1 MYAGWAILLLCIVL
15 LWPGLSRAGAAPQYA
30 GSAVCITCHAD
41 EGRRW
46 QASHHA
52 KAMQPALDSTV
63 LGDFRD
69 VRFAA
74 QGREVRFFRRGAGF
88 FIRTEGPDGKVGDF
102 PVTHTFGV
110 HPLQQYLIPL
120 PGGRLQ
126 AFDIAWDTRSPAEG
140 GQRWFTL
147 APHEKARPGEA
158 LHWTG
163 RELNWNFM
171 CAGCHS
177 TGVVKN
183 HDPASGHYRTTST
196 DQAVGC
202 EACHG
207 AGSAHVAQ
215 ARGAAVQAGALPVAT
230 RALRRL
236 VFAFDGSTPIARPRG
251 DPAVGQRAGE
261 VCAGCHSRRQ
271 QLVAEPRPEAPF
283 LDNFRPALIEPGLY
297 HPDGQIDDEVFEYG
311 SFAQSAMHRAG
322 VTCTNCHDAHDGK
335 PRAPGKA
342 LCAQCHLPARFDTAS
357 HHRHAPGSTGAECS
371 ACHMPTKTYMG
382 VHVRH
387 DHRFAVPRPDVSAR
401 LGTPDAC
408 TACHADRR
416 PDWAAAALESW
427 RGKPAAGK
435 GIADLLARL
444 WRGGWP
450 GSALGR
456 ALEADYSA
464 IQQASVLASSGARTA
479 GVQAALA
486 RAAGGK
492 DGLLR
497 LGAARAL
504 AALPPG
510 PAAAIGVPL
519 LDDPLRAVR
528 LEAARSLAGL
538 AAAALPDGPR
548 SRLAVVI
555 DELLAAERL
564 AADRPEA
571 HVNLARLHLAR
582 ADPAAAEATLRTALR
597 LDPAFVPALINLAD
611 LSRASGQ
618 GDAEGLLRQAMTL
631 APNAA
636 EPRHALALLL
646 IRQGRREAALPLL
659 AEAVSRAP
667 DNGRYALVAGVALLE
682 AGHLDEAAVLLAA
695 SRLRL
700 PDDPDLLRLAARIEA
715 RRGRPEQ
722 AAILAAELDLLL
734 RSP

>member
-1 MYAGWAILLLCIVL
+1 MCLSLCAGLARGGEA
-15 LWPGLSRAGAAPQYA
+15 PRAV
-30 GSAVCITCHAD
+30 GSATCVSCHAD

-52 KAMQPALDSTV
+52 QAMQPATEATV
-63 LGDFRD
+63 RGDFAD
-69 VRFAA
+69 ARFT
-74 QGREVRFFRRGAGF
+74 QGARQVRFFRRGAGF
-88 FIRTEGPDGKVGDF
+88 FIRTEGPDGQPADF
-102 PVTHTFGV
+102 QVTHTFGV

-140 GQRWFTL
+140 GQRWFAL
-147 APHEKARPGEA
+147 ALHEKARPGEA

-177 TGVVKN
+177 TGVVKH
-183 HDPASGHYRTTST
+183 HDAASGEYRTTST

-207 AGSAHVAQ
+207 AGSAHVAE
-215 ARGAAVQAGALPVAT
+215 ARGAAVAAGEGHGLPVAT
-230 RALRRL
+230 RVLRRL

-261 VCAGCHSRRQ
+261 VCAGCHARRQ
-271 QLVAEPRPEAPF
+271 QLVAEPRPEALF
-283 LDNFRPALIEPGLY
+283 LDNFRPALIEPGVY

-311 SFAQSAMHRAG
+311 SFVQSAMHRAG
-322 VTCTNCHDAHDGK
+322 VTCTHCHDPHDGK
-335 PRAPGKA
+335 PRAPGNA
-342 LCAQCHLPARFDTAS
+342 LCAQCHLPARYDVAS
-357 HHRHAPGSTGAECS
+357 HHRHAPGSTGAACT

-387 DHRFAVPRPDVSAR
+387 DHRLAVPRPDVSAR

-408 TACHADRR
+408 TACHTDRR

-435 GIADLLARL
+435 GIADLLAAL

-450 GSALGR
+450 GSALAR

-464 IQQASVLASSGARTA
+464 IQQASVLASPGPRPAGA
-479 GVQAALA
+479 QAALLA
-486 RAAGGK
+486 RAAAGQ

-504 AALPPG
+504 AALSPG
-510 PAAAIGVPL
+510 PAAVIGVPL

-528 LEAARSLAGL
+528 IEAARSLAGL
-538 AAAALPDGPR
+538 PAGALPDGPR

-555 DELLAAERL
+555 DELLATERL

-582 ADPAAAEATLRTALR
+582 ADPAAAEAALRTALR

-611 LSRASGQ
+611 LFRAGGQ

-631 APNAA
+631 APHAA

-659 AEAVSRAP
+659 EEAVSRAP
-667 DNGRYALVAGVALLE
+667 GNGRYALVAGVALLE
-682 AGHLDEAAVLLAA
+682 AGRLDQAAVLLAA

-700 PDDPDLLRLAARIEA
+700 PDDPELLRLAARIEA

-722 AAILAAELDLLL
+722 AATLAAELDLLL

>member
-1 MYAGWAILLLCIVL
+1 MGLLLA
-15 LWPGLSRAGAAPQYA
+15 WPGLLRAEAGRPAHA
-30 GSAVCITCHAD
+30 GSTACISCHAE

-46 QASHHA
+46 QGSHHA
-52 KAMQPALDSTV
+52 LAMQAASPQRV
-63 LGDFRD
+63 LGDFSGVDFVDGPR
-69 VRFAA
+69 R
-74 QGREVRFFRRGAGF
+74 VRFFRRGADF
-88 FIRTEGPDGKVGDF
+88 FIRTEGPDGSPGDF
-102 PVTHTFGV
+102 RVSHTIGV
-110 HPLQQYLIPL
+110 YPLQQYLLPL

-126 AFDIAWDTRSPAEG
+126 AFDVAWDARPREEG
-140 GQRWFTL
+140 GQRWFAL
-147 APHEKARPGEA
+147 AAHAGARPGEA

-163 RELNWNFM
+163 RELEWNFM
-171 CAGCHS
+171 CAACHT
-177 TGVVKN
+177 TGRVQAA
-183 HDPASGHYRTTST
+183 DPASGRPAGH
-196 DQAVGC
+196 QAEIGVGC

-207 AGSAHVAQ
+207 AGADH
-215 ARGAAVQAGALPVAT
+215 ARAPRAGAGLPVLTA
-230 RALRRL
+230 RLRRQ
-236 VFAFDGSTPIARPRG
+236 VFAFDGTAPIARLRG
-251 DPAVGQRAGE
+251 EAGAGQRTTE
-261 VCAGCHSRRQ
+261 VCAPCHARRQ
-271 QLVAEPRPEAPF
+271 QLVAAPRPEAPF
-283 LDNFRPALIEPGLY
+283 LDGYTPALVEPGLY
-297 HPDGQIDDEVFEYG
+297 FSDGQIDDEVFEYG

-322 VTCTNCHDAHDGK
+322 VTCTHCHDPHDGK
-335 PRAPGKA
+335 PRAPGNA
-342 LCAQCHLPARFDTAS
+342 LCAQCHLPARYDVAS
-357 HHRHAPGSTGAECS
+357 HHRHAPGSTGAACT

-387 DHRFAVPRPDVSAR
+387 DHRLAVPRPDVSAR

-408 TACHADRR
+408 TACQTDRR

-435 GIADLLARL
+435 GGADLLAAL

-450 GSALGR
+450 GSALAR
-456 ALEADYSA
+456 ALEADYAA
-464 IQQASVLASSGARTA
+464 IQQASVLASPGGRTA
-479 GVQAALA
+479 GAQAALLA
-486 RAAGGK
+486 RAAAGQ

-504 AALPPG
+504 AALSPG

-528 LEAARSLAGL
+528 IEAARSLAGL
-538 AAAALPDGPR
+538 PAGALSDGPR

-555 DELLAAERL
+555 DELLATERL

-582 ADPAAAEATLRTALR
+582 GDPAAAEAALRTALR
-597 LDPAFVPALINLAD
+597 IDPTFVQALINLAD
-611 LSRASGQ
+611 LFRTGGQ

-659 AEAVSRAP
+659 EEAVSRAP
-667 DNGRYALVAGVALLE
+667 GNGRYALVAGVALLE
-682 AGHLDEAAVLLAA
+682 AGRLDQAAVLLAA
-695 SRLRL
+695 SRVRL

-722 AAILAAELDLLL
+722 AATLAAELDLLL

>member
-1 MYAGWAILLLCIVL
+1 
-15 LWPGLSRAGAAPQYA
+15 
-30 GSAVCITCHAD
+30 
-41 EGRRW
+41 
-46 QASHHA
+46 
-52 KAMQPALDSTV
+52 MQPATEATV
-63 LGDFRD
+63 QGDFRD
-69 VRFAA
+69 VRFT
-74 QGREVRFFRRGAGF
+74 QGVRKVRFFRRGAGF
-88 FIRTEGPDGKVGDF
+88 FIRTEGPDGQLADF

-120 PGGRLQ
+120 SGGRLQ
-126 AFDIAWDTRSPAEG
+126 AFDIAWDTRSTAEG
-140 GQRWFTL
+140 GQRWFAL
-147 APHEKARPGEA
+147 APHENARPGEA

-183 HDPASGHYRTTST
+183 HDAASGHYQTTST

-207 AGSAHVAQ
+207 AGSVHVAQ
-215 ARGAAVQAGALPVAT
+215 ARGAAVAAGDSGGLPVVT
-230 RALRRL
+230 RVLRRL
-236 VFAFDGSTPIARPRG
+236 VFAFDGAAPIARPQG
-251 DPAVGQRAGE
+251 DPALGQRAGE
-261 VCAGCHSRRQ
+261 VCAGCHARSQ
-271 QLVAEPRPEAPF
+271 QLVAAPRPEAPF

-322 VTCTNCHDAHDGK
+322 VTCTHCHDPHDGK
-335 PRAPGKA
+335 PRAPGNA
-342 LCAQCHLPARFDTAS
+342 LCAQCHLPARYDAAS
-357 HHRHAPGSTGAECS
+357 HHRHAPGSTGAACT

-387 DHRFAVPRPDVSAR
+387 DHRLAVPRPDVSAR

-416 PDWAAAALESW
+416 PDWAAATLEGW
-427 RGKPAAGK
+427 RGKPGAGK
-435 GIADLLARL
+435 GSADLLAAL

-450 GSALGR
+450 GSALTR
-456 ALEADYSA
+456 ALEADYAA
-464 IQQASVLASSGARTA
+464 IQQASVLASLGGRSAGA
-479 GVQAALA
+479 QAALA
-486 RAAGGK
+486 RAAVGK
-492 DGLLR
+492 GGLLR

-504 AALPPG
+504 ASLPPG
-510 PAAAIGVPL
+510 PAATIGVPL

-528 LEAARSLAGL
+528 IEAARSLAGL
-538 AAAALPDGPR
+538 PDGALPDGPR
-548 SRLAVVI
+548 SRLMAAI

-582 ADPAAAEATLRTALR
+582 RHPAAAEAALRTALR
-597 LDPAFVPALINLAD
+597 IDPAFVPALINLAD
-611 LSRASGQ
+611 LFRASGR
-618 GDAEGLLRQAMTL
+618 GDAESLLRQAMRL

-659 AEAVSRAP
+659 EEAVSRAP
-667 DNGRYALVAGVALLE
+667 GNGRYALVAGVALLE
-682 AGHLDEAAVLLAA
+682 AGRLDEAGALLAR
-695 SRLRL
+695 SRTRL
-700 PDDPDLLRLAARIEA
+700 HDDPDLLRLATRIEA

-722 AAILAAELDLLL
+722 AAALAAELDLLL
-734 RSP
+734 RAP

>member
-1 MYAGWAILLLCIVL
+1 MCLSLCAGLARGGEA
-15 LWPGLSRAGAAPQYA
+15 PRAV
-30 GSAVCITCHAD
+30 GSATCVSCHAD

-52 KAMQPALDSTV
+52 QAMQPATEATV
-63 LGDFRD
+63 RGDFAD
-69 VRFAA
+69 ARFT
-74 QGREVRFFRRGAGF
+74 QGARQVRFFRRGAGF
-88 FIRTEGPDGKVGDF
+88 FIRTEGPDGQPADF
-102 PVTHTFGV
+102 QVTHTFGV

-140 GQRWFTL
+140 GQRWFAL
-147 APHEKARPGEA
+147 ALHEKARPGEA

-177 TGVVKN
+177 TGVVKH

-207 AGSAHVAQ
+207 AGSAHVAE
-215 ARGAAVQAGALPVAT
+215 ARGAAVAAGDGHGLPVAT
-230 RALRRL
+230 RVLRRL
-236 VFAFDGSTPIARPRG
+236 VFAFDGSAPIARPQG

-271 QLVAEPRPEAPF
+271 QLVAAPRPEAPF
-283 LDNFRPALIEPGLY
+283 LDNFRPALIEPGVY

-311 SFAQSAMHRAG
+311 SFVQSAMHRAG
-322 VTCTNCHDAHDGK
+322 VTCTHCHDPHDGK
-335 PRAPGKA
+335 PRASGNA
-342 LCAQCHLPARFDTAS
+342 LCAQCHLQARYDAAS
-357 HHRHAPGSTGAECS
+357 HHRHAPGSTGAACT

-387 DHRFAVPRPDVSAR
+387 DHRLAVPRPDVSVR

-408 TACHADRR
+408 TACHTDRR

-435 GIADLLARL
+435 GIADLLAAL

-450 GSALGR
+450 GSALAR
-456 ALEADYSA
+456 ALEADYPA
-464 IQQASVLASSGARTA
+464 IQQASVLASSGGRPA
-479 GVQAALA
+479 GAQVALA
-486 RAAGGK
+486 RAAGGR

-504 AALPPG
+504 AVLPPG

-528 LEAARSLAGL
+528 IEAARSLAGL
-538 AAAALPDGPR
+538 PAGALPDGPR
-548 SRLAVVI
+548 NQLAVVI
-555 DELLAAERL
+555 DELLATERL
-564 AADRPEA
+564 AAERPEA

-582 ADPAAAEATLRTALR
+582 GDPAAAEAALRTALR

-611 LSRASGQ
+611 LFRAGGQ

-631 APNAA
+631 APHAA

-659 AEAVSRAP
+659 EEAVSRAP
-667 DNGRYALVAGVALLE
+667 GNGRYALVAGVALLE
-682 AGHLDEAAVLLAA
+682 AGCLDQAAVLLAA

-722 AAILAAELDLLL
+722 AATLAAELDLLL

>member
-1 MYAGWAILLLCIVL
+1 MCLCAGLARGGEG
-15 LWPGLSRAGAAPQYA
+15 PRAV
-30 GSAVCITCHAD
+30 GSATCVSCHPG
-41 EGRRW
+41 EGLRW

-52 KAMQPALDSTV
+52 QAMQPATEATV
-63 LGDFRD
+63 RGDFAD
-69 VRFAA
+69 VRFT
-74 QGREVRFFRRGAGF
+74 QGARQVRFFRRGTGF
-88 FIRTEGPDGKVGDF
+88 FIRTEGPDGKTADF
-102 PVTHTFGV
+102 QVTHTFGV

-140 GQRWFTL
+140 GQRWFAL
-147 APHEKARPGEA
+147 APHEHARPGEA

-177 TGVVKN
+177 TGVVKH
-183 HDPASGHYRTTST
+183 HDAASGEYRTTST

-207 AGSAHVAQ
+207 AGSAHVAE
-215 ARGAAVQAGALPVAT
+215 ARGAAVAAGEGHGLPVAT
-230 RALRRL
+230 RVLRRL

-261 VCAGCHSRRQ
+261 VCAGCHARRQ

-283 LDNFRPALIEPGLY
+283 LDNFRPALIEPGVY

-311 SFAQSAMHRAG
+311 SFVQSAMHRAG
-322 VTCTNCHDAHDGK
+322 VTCTHCHDPHDGK
-335 PRAPGKA
+335 PRAPGNA
-342 LCAQCHLPARFDTAS
+342 LCAQCHLPARYDVAS
-357 HHRHAPGSTGAECS
+357 HHRHAPGSTGAACT

-387 DHRFAVPRPDVSAR
+387 DHRLAVPRPDVSAR

-408 TACHADRR
+408 TACHTDRR

-435 GIADLLARL
+435 GGADLLAAL

-450 GSALGR
+450 GSALAR
-456 ALEADYSA
+456 ALEADYAA
-464 IQQASVLASSGARTA
+464 IQQASVLASPGARPA
-479 GVQAALA
+479 GAQAALLA
-486 RAAGGK
+486 RAAAGQ

-504 AALPPG
+504 AALSPG

-528 LEAARSLAGL
+528 IEAARSLAGL
-538 AAAALPDGPR
+538 PAGALPDGPR

-555 DELLAAERL
+555 DELLATERL

-582 ADPAAAEATLRTALR
+582 ADPAAAEAALRTALR

-611 LSRASGQ
+611 LFRAGGQ

-631 APNAA
+631 APHAA

-659 AEAVSRAP
+659 EEAVSRAP
-667 DNGRYALVAGVALLE
+667 GNGRYALVAGVALLE
-682 AGHLDEAAVLLAA
+682 AGRLDQAAVLLAA

-700 PDDPDLLRLAARIEA
+700 PDDPELLRLAARIEA

-722 AAILAAELDLLL
+722 AATLAAELDLLL